1 MSCFKGSE
9 GKVMREKRLRK
20 SADQKV
26 CGVCGGLGEYFG
38 IDPTII
44 RVIYLILLFTTGIGI
59 LPYII
64 LAIVMDEAPESEK
77 TTGYNRNTNSYS
89 ENDYYETSEPVGF
102 KPFSDND
109 SEIRGFSI

>member
-1 MSCFKGSE
+1 
-9 GKVMREKRLRK
+9 MRERRLRK

-44 RVIYLILLFTTGIGI
+44 RVIYLVLLFTTGIGI

-64 LAIVMDEAPESEK
+64 LAIVMDDTPEGAK
-77 TTGYNRNTNSYS
+77 HTGYYEKENSYS
-89 ENDYYETSEPVGF
+89 ANDYYESSEPVGF
-102 KPFSDND
+102 KPFTDN

>member
-1 MSCFKGSE
+1 
-9 GKVMREKRLRK
+9 MREKRLRK

-64 LAIVMDEAPESEK
+64 LAIVMDEAPEKEK
-77 TTGYNRNTNSYS
+77 TTGYSYNKEKNSYS
-89 ENDYYETSEPVGF
+89 ANDYYETSEPVGF
-102 KPFSDND
+102 KPFTDN
-109 SEIRGFSI
+109 SEIKGFSI

>member
-1 MSCFKGSE
+1 M
-9 GKVMREKRLRK
+9 
-20 SADQKV
+20 V

-44 RVIYLILLFTTGIGI
+44 RVIYMILLFTTGIGI

-77 TTGYNRNTNSYS
+77 TTTYNRNTNSYS
-89 ENDYYETSEPVGF
+89 ANDYYETSEPVGF
-102 KPFSDND
+102 KPFSDD
-109 SEIRGFSI
+109 SEIKGFTI

>member
-1 MSCFKGSE
+1 
-9 GKVMREKRLRK
+9 MRERRLRK

-64 LAIVMDEAPESEK
+64 LAIVMDDAPESEK
-77 TTGYNRNTNSYS
+77 TTSYSRPEENSYS
-89 ENDYYETSEPVGF
+89 ANNYYESSEPVGF
-102 KPFSDND
+102 KPFTDN
-109 SEIRGFSI
+109 SEIRGFHI

>member
-1 MSCFKGSE
+1 
-9 GKVMREKRLRK
+9 MRERRLRK

-64 LAIVMDEAPESEK
+64 LAIVMDDAPEGVK
-77 TTGYNRNTNSYS
+77 TTGYQKKENSYS
-89 ENDYYETSEPVGF
+89 ANDYYETSEPVGF
-102 KPFSDND
+102 KPFTDN

>member
-1 MSCFKGSE
+1 
-9 GKVMREKRLRK
+9 MREKRLRK

>member
-1 MSCFKGSE
+1 
-9 GKVMREKRLRK
+9 MRERKLRK

-64 LAIVMDEAPESEK
+64 LAIVMDEAPEGTK
-77 TTGYNRNTNSYS
+77 PTGYNKEENSYS
-89 ENDYYETSEPVGF
+89 ANDSYESSEPVGF
-102 KPFSDND
+102 KPFSDN

>member
-1 MSCFKGSE
+1 
-9 GKVMREKRLRK
+9 MRERKLRK

-44 RVIYLILLFTTGIGI
+44 RVIYLILFFTTGIGI

-64 LAIVMDEAPESEK
+64 LAIAMEDASENEK
-77 TTGYNRNTNSYS
+77 TDGYKKEENSYS
-89 ENDYYETSEPVGF
+89 ANDYYGTSEPVGF
-102 KPFSDND
+102 KPFSDS
-109 SEIRGFSI
+109 SEIKGFSI

>member
-1 MSCFKGSE
+1 
-9 GKVMREKRLRK
+9 MRERRLRK

-59 LPYII
+59 LPYIF
-64 LAIVMDEAPESEK
+64 LAIIMDDAPASAK
-77 TTGYNRNTNSYS
+77 NTGFYKKENSYS
-89 ENDYYETSEPVGF
+89 AKYYESSEPVGF
-102 KPFSDND
+102 KPFTDN
-109 SEIRGFSI
+109 SEVKGFNI

>member
-1 MSCFKGSE
+1 
-9 GKVMREKRLRK
+9 MRERRLRK

-44 RVIYLILLFTTGIGI
+44 RLIYLILLFTTGIGI

-64 LAIVMDEAPESEK
+64 LAIVMDDAPQNTK
-77 TTGYNRNTNSYS
+77 TTGYQKEENSYS
-89 ENDYYETSEPVGF
+89 ANDYYESSEPVGF
-102 KPFSDND
+102 KPFTDN